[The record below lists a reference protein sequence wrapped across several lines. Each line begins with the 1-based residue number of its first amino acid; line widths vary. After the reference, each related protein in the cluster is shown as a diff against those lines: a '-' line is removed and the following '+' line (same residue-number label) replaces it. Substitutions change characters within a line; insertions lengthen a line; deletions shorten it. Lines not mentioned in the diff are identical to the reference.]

1 MIIQNKVTK
10 YEKKT
15 LNKILV
21 ITCKGWKHKTN
32 GTTLKH
38 KGTIG
43 IE

>member
-1 MIIQNKVTK
+1 MKHDNPKQK

-15 LNKILV
+15 LNKILF
-21 ITCKGWKHKTN
+21 ITCKGWKHETN